1 MAGRGDLLTMM
12 VGRMMLS
19 MLSSQAVNHKYLSF

>member
-1 MAGRGDLLTMM
+1 MAGRGAMLRMR

-19 MLSSQAVNHKYLSF
+19 MLSSQAVNHKYLSL